1 MQKMKTHPN
10 RKRVLRK
17 LCGAMEM
24 RQFGFDYRIYHA
36 PPFALKWQMQN
47 IAIARLWTI
56 KH

>member
-1 MQKMKTHPN
+1 
-10 RKRVLRK
+10 
-17 LCGAMEM
+17 MEM

-47 IAIARLWTI
+47 IAIARLWII